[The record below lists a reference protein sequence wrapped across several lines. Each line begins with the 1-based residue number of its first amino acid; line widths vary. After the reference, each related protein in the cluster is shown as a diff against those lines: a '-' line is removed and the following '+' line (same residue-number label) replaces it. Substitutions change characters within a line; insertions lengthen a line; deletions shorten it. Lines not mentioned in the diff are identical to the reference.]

1 MTVSH
6 VAVDLDAEIAMT
18 MVALCCVAD
27 ALVALERATAELGR
41 GAQQDVAH
49 YLVTFATD
57 YASLASDS
65 LVARARTLRARRD
78 VPCR

>member
-6 VAVDLDAEIAMT
+6 VAVDLDAEIAVT
-18 MVALCCVAD
+18 MVALCRV
-27 ALVALERATAELGR
+27 ELGR

-65 LVARARTLRARRD
+65 LVERARTLRARRD